1 MSKITYQFEYDRR
14 LRACFIGAGGHSF
27 RNIYPALQYAPIDLQ
42 AVCDINPD
50 RARDYARAFGAARS
64 YSDHL
69 EMLAT
74 EQPEV
79 TFVVTSYDE
88 DGQVQATRLAADALR
103 AGSHVWMEKPT
114 ASSLQQVKE
123 LQQVSEQTGRQV
135 MTGIKKVFTPA
146 MRKAKAIMESPEFG
160 PVSSISVRYPQS
172 LPPESD
178 RRDGRAMRGFLDH
191 IYHPGAVLGFL
202 GGPVDRLSYEWE
214 PNAGGSVSTLRFT
227 SGVIGSLHLAAGAA
241 SNAPLERVE
250 IIGRG
255 ANVVIDNSVKITY
268 YRPGA
273 KPSYG
278 RESSYI
284 VDDAVAPLSWEPEF
298 SLGQL
303 YNKNLFYLGYVPEIL
318 HFCDAVLTDSA
329 PTLGTLEQ
337 VCDIMALYETYQDLP
352 AGVIGRV
359 EQTGAAHASGA
370 PSDEG
375 AA

>member
-27 RNIYPALQYAPIDLQ
+27 RNVYPALQYAPIDLR
-42 AVCDINPD
+42 AVCDIAID
-50 RARDYARAFGAARS
+50 RARDYARAFGAAEA
-64 YSDHL
+64 YSDHHQ
-69 EMLAT
+69 MLAA

-79 TFVVTSYDE
+79 TFIVTAYDD

-114 ASSLQQVKE
+114 ASTLQQITE
-123 LQQVSEQTGRQV
+123 LQRISTETGRLV

-146 MRKAKAIMESPEFG
+146 MQKAKLIMDSPEFG

-172 LPPESD
+172 LPPEDD
-178 RRDGRAMRGFLDH
+178 RHDGVAMRSFLDH
-191 IYHPGAVLGFL
+191 IYHPGAVLGYL
-202 GGPVDRLSYEWE
+202 GGPVERLSYEWE
-214 PNAGGSVSTLRFT
+214 PNSGSSVSALRFS

-241 SNAPLERVE
+241 PNAPLERVE
-250 IIGRG
+250 IVGQR
-255 ANVVIDNSVKITY
+255 ANVVIDNGVKITY

-273 KPSYG
+273 HPSYG

-284 VDDAVAPLSWEPEF
+284 VPDEVAPLTWEPEF

-318 HFCDAVLTDSA
+318 HFCEAVQSGSEL
-329 PTLGTLEQ
+329 TLGTLEQ
-337 VCDIMALYETYQDLP
+337 VSRIMALYEAYQDLP

-359 EQTGAAHASGA
+359 SQSSEFTKEQHDRTS
-370 PSDEG
+370 S
-375 AA
+375 